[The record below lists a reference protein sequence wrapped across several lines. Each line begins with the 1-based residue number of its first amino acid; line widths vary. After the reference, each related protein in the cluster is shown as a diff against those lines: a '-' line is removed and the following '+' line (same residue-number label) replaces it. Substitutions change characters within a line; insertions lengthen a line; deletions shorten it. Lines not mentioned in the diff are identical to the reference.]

1 MYLRAELAELKV
13 VVKWQQRERTDMVN
27 SYRRSDGPE
36 GALTCQ
42 KIFSHPSIYSGV
54 TVSQPIWHFRWNTGL
69 FLSSSV
75 NKSVRASFMCGSGK
89 SWVRTSSVGRKS
101 CPYGGQEG
109 HAALVRNI
117 TLEPVPEF
125 AWSLVSTAAL
135 LAVISPCYADLALDV
150 SLRGCDRER
159 CGVTKCVFLH
169 FQSYLFNHATH
180 INL

>member
-42 KIFSHPSIYSGV
+42 KIFSHHSIYSGV
-54 TVSQPIWHFRWNTGL
+54 TVSQPIWHFRWGL

-75 NKSVRASFMCGSGK
+75 NKSLRAPFMCGFGRFWLRS
-89 SWVRTSSVGRKS
+89 SSVGRKS

-135 LAVISPCYADLALDV
+135 LTVISPCHADLALDV
-150 SLRGCDRER
+150 SVRGADRESWGR
-159 CGVTKCVFLH
+159 CGVTSVCF
-169 FQSYLFNHATH
+169 
-180 INL
+180 

>member
-42 KIFSHPSIYSGV
+42 KIFSHHSIYSGV
-54 TVSQPIWHFRWNTGL
+54 TVSQPICHFRWDTGL

-75 NKSVRASFMCGSGK
+75 NKSVRASFMCGFGEFWLRS
-89 SWVRTSSVGRKS
+89 SSVGRKS

-125 AWSLVSTAAL
+125 AWSLVFTAASL
-135 LAVISPCYADLALDV
+135 TVIRPCYADLALDV
-150 SLRGCDRER
+150 SHRGADGGRWGR
-159 CGVTKCVFLH
+159 CGVTSVCF
-169 FQSYLFNHATH
+169 
-180 INL
+180 